1 MPLAQNESLPSAAP
15 HRRGTGRWA
24 GEGRNAWFLI
34 APALALVGLFTVY
47 PLATALWT
55 SFQISSP
62 LLPPAF
68 VGLQNY
74 QEVAASS
81 YFLKAFQVTA
91 GFTLV
96 TVILTTVTALGAAL
110 LLHETFRGRRL
121 LRPVM
126 LLPWAVPL
134 VVTGVMWRWI
144 FNPQWGALNA
154 ILYSTGLI
162 DRYIP
167 WLSDPNLAFISVSIA
182 HTWSQLPLATIFLLG
197 ALQAIPR
204 EEYEAASIEGAGVL
218 ERFRIVTL
226 PNVRTVLVIVVL
238 FQVLMGLTAYDI
250 TYSMTA
256 GGPGTAT
263 SLVSYFTW
271 SEAFKQLNFGHGA
284 ALAVIIALVSFVFIA
299 ALLRALPKGALSEEQ
314 A

>member
-1 MPLAQNESLPSAAP
+1 MPPAHNETVTSAAP
-15 HRRGTGRWA
+15 SRGAGRWA
-24 GEGRNAWFLI
+24 GQGRSAWLLI

-47 PLATALWT
+47 PLGSALWT
-55 SFQISSP
+55 SFHTSSP
-62 LLPPAF
+62 LLPPTF
-68 VGLQNY
+68 VGLKNY
-74 QEVAASS
+74 EEVAVSG
-81 YFLKAFQVTA
+81 YFLKAFQVTV

-96 TVILTTVTALGAAL
+96 TVTLTTLMALGAASL
-110 LLHETFRGRRL
+110 LRETFRGRWF
-121 LRPVM
+121 LRPVT

-154 ILYSTGLI
+154 VLYSAGLI
-162 DRYIP
+162 DKYIP
-167 WLSDPNLAFISVSIA
+167 WLSDPNLAFIAVSVA

-197 ALQAIPR
+197 ALQTVPR
-204 EEYEAASIEGAGVL
+204 EQYEAASMEGAGVL
-218 ERFRIVTL
+218 DRFRFVTL

-238 FQVLMGLTAYDI
+238 FEVLMGLTAYDI

-263 SLVSYFTW
+263 SLISYFTW

-284 ALAVIIALVSFVFIA
+284 ALAVIIAGVALVLITA
-299 ALLRALPKGALSEEQ
+299 ILRALPRGALSEDQ

>member
-1 MPLAQNESLPSAAP
+1 VPPAQSKAIPSAAP
-15 HRRGTGRWA
+15 RRGAGRWA
-24 GEGRNAWFLI
+24 GQGRTAWLLI
-34 APALALVGLFTVY
+34 APAVALVGLFTVY
-47 PLATALWT
+47 PLGSAFWT
-55 SFQISSP
+55 SFQTSSP
-62 LLPPAF
+62 LLPPTF
-68 VGLQNY
+68 VGPRNY
-74 QEVAASS
+74 QEVAASG

-96 TVILTTVTALGAAL
+96 TVILTTVTGLGAATL
-110 LLHETFRGRRL
+110 LRETFRGRRF
-121 LRPVM
+121 LRPVT

-154 ILYSTGLI
+154 VLYSTGVI
-162 DRYIP
+162 DNYIP

-197 ALQAIPR
+197 ALQAVPR
-204 EEYEAASIEGAGVL
+204 EQYEAASIEGADVVD
-218 ERFRIVTL
+218 RFRFVTL

-238 FQVLMGLTAYDI
+238 FEMLMGLTAYDI

-284 ALAVIIALVSFVFIA
+284 ALAVIIALA
-299 ALLRALPKGALSEEQ
+299 ALVLITAILRALPRGALSEDQ

>member
-1 MPLAQNESLPSAAP
+1 MPLAQNQTIPSAAP
-15 HRRGTGRWA
+15 RRRGAGRWA
-24 GEGRNAWFLI
+24 GQGRTAWLLI
-34 APALALVGLFTVY
+34 APAVALVGLFTVY
-47 PLATALWT
+47 PLGTALWT
-55 SFQISSP
+55 SFQTSSP
-62 LLPPAF
+62 LLPPTF
-68 VGLQNY
+68 VGLKNY
-74 QEVAASS
+74 QEVAESG

-96 TVILTTVTALGAAL
+96 TVILTTVTALGAASL
-110 LLHETFRGRRL
+110 LRETFRGRRL
-121 LRPVM
+121 LRPLT

-154 ILYSTGLI
+154 VLYSTGLI
-162 DRYIP
+162 DNYIP
-167 WLSDPNLAFISVSIA
+167 WLSDPNLAFIAVSIA

-197 ALQAIPR
+197 ALQAVPR

-218 ERFRIVTL
+218 DRFRFVTL
-226 PNVRTVLVIVVL
+226 PNIRTVLVIVVL
-238 FQVLMGLTAYDI
+238 FEVLMGLTAYDI

-284 ALAVIIALVSFVFIA
+284 ALAVIIALV
-299 ALLRALPKGALSEEQ
+299 ALVLITAILRALPRGALSEDQ

>member
-1 MPLAQNESLPSAAP
+1 MPLAQNQTLPHAAP
-15 HRRGTGRWA
+15 QRRGTGRWA
-24 GEGRNAWFLI
+24 GEGRTAWLLI
-34 APALALVGLFTVY
+34 APALTLVGLFTVY
-47 PLATALWT
+47 PLGRALWT
-55 SFQISSP
+55 SLQTSSP
-62 LLPPAF
+62 LLPPTF
-68 VGLQNY
+68 VGPLNY
-74 QEVAASS
+74 QEVAASG
-81 YFLKAFQVTA
+81 YFLKAFQVTV

-96 TVILTTVTALGAAL
+96 TVILTTLIALGAAL
-110 LLHETFRGRRL
+110 LLRESFRGRRL
-121 LRPVM
+121 LRPM
-126 LLPWAVPL
+126 TLLPWAVPL

-154 ILYSTGLI
+154 VLYSAGVI

-167 WLSDPNLAFISVSIA
+167 WLSDPNLAFVAVSIA

-197 ALQAIPR
+197 ALQAVPR
-204 EEYEAASIEGAGVL
+204 EQYEAASIEGAGVVD
-218 ERFRIVTL
+218 RFRVVTL

-238 FQVLMGLTAYDI
+238 FEVLMGLTAYDI

-284 ALAVIIALVSFVFIA
+284 ALAVIIALVALVFITA
-299 ALLRALPKGALSEEQ
+299 ILRALPRGALSEDQ

>member
-1 MPLAQNESLPSAAP
+1 MPLDRNQAVSSAAP
-15 HRRGTGRWA
+15 RRRGAGRWA
-24 GEGRNAWFLI
+24 LRVPTAWLLI

-47 PLATALWT
+47 PLGTALWT
-55 SFQISSP
+55 SFQTSSP
-62 LLPPAF
+62 LLPPTF
-68 VGLQNY
+68 VGVQNY
-74 QEVAASS
+74 REVAESG
-81 YFLKAFQVTA
+81 YFLKALQVTA

-96 TVILTTVTALGAAL
+96 TVGLTTLTALGAASL
-110 LLHETFRGRRL
+110 LRETFRGRRL
-121 LRPVM
+121 LRPLT

-154 ILYSTGLI
+154 VLYSTGVI
-162 DRYIP
+162 DHYIP
-167 WLSDPNLAFISVSIA
+167 WLSDPNLAFIAVSIA

-197 ALQAIPR
+197 ALQAVPR

-218 ERFRIVTL
+218 DRFRFVTL

-238 FQVLMGLTAYDI
+238 FEVLMGLTAYDI

-284 ALAVIIALVSFVFIA
+284 ALAVIIALV
-299 ALLRALPKGALSEEQ
+299 ALVLITAILRALPRGALSEDQ

>member
-1 MPLAQNESLPSAAP
+1 MPLAQDQTIPTAAP
-15 HRRGTGRWA
+15 RRGGARRWA
-24 GEGRNAWFLI
+24 GQASTAWLLI
-34 APALALVGLFTVY
+34 APAVALVGLFTVY
-47 PLATALWT
+47 PLGNALWT
-55 SFQISSP
+55 SFQSSSP
-62 LLPPAF
+62 LLRATF

-74 QEVAASS
+74 QEVAESG

-96 TVILTTVTALGAAL
+96 TVILTTVMALGAASL
-110 LLHETFRGRRL
+110 LRETFRGRRL
-121 LRPVM
+121 LRPLT

-154 ILYSTGLI
+154 VLYSTGVI
-162 DRYIP
+162 DKYIP
-167 WLSDPNLAFISVSIA
+167 WLSDPNLAFISVAIA

-197 ALQAIPR
+197 ALQAVPR

-218 ERFRIVTL
+218 ERFRFITL
-226 PNVRTVLVIVVL
+226 PNIRTVLVIVVL
-238 FQVLMGLTAYDI
+238 FEVLMGLTAYDI

-284 ALAVIIALVSFVFIA
+284 ALAVIIAAVALVLITA
-299 ALLRALPKGALSEEQ
+299 ILRALPRGALSEDQ